1 MGLCVLLGYLC
12 SIKQS
17 RGFRTGSKLL
27 QQASSFGVV
36 SSTLS
41 LLVVYSANYYFD
53 DPWMH
58 KAVGGGSSWLI
69 FFTARLCD
77 AFAMLFFAG

>member
-1 MGLCVLLGYLC
+1 MYVVC

-17 RGFRTGSKLL
+17 RGYRSGSKFL

-36 SSTLS
+36 SATLS

-53 DPWMH
+53 DLWLN
-58 KAVGGGSSWLI
+58 KNLGGGSSWLI
-69 FFTARLCD
+69 FFSARLCD
-77 AFAMLFFAG
+77 AIAMFLFAG